1 MGKCVDLM
9 EEAFL
14 RIADDGELILN
25 EDYMMNI
32 FKPIRDTVIPLD
44 ECLTMMFEEKRG
56 NVLSSRS
63 EEDKVL
69 PYDLL
74 RAELF
79 YPTRVDVRQTVDVAC
94 QLGEIAA
101 EIFVTEFRDKRK
113 ATCKYLTSLD
123 GRKCQKMYQRENE
136 KTC

>member
-32 FKPIRDTVIPLD
+32 FKPIRDTVKPLD
-44 ECLTMMFEEKRG
+44 EYLTMMFEEKQG
-56 NVLSSRS
+56 NVLSSRL
-63 EEDKVL
+63 EEGKVL

-74 RAELF
+74 RAELI
-79 YPTRVDVRQTVDVAC
+79 YPTRADVRQTVNVAC
-94 QLGEIAA
+94 LLGEIAA
-101 EIFVTEFRDKRK
+101 ERFVTEFRDKGK

-123 GRKCQKMYQRENE
+123 GRKCQKMYQRENK

>member
-56 NVLSSRS
+56 
-63 EEDKVL
+63 K
-69 PYDLL
+69 
-74 RAELF
+74 
-79 YPTRVDVRQTVDVAC
+79 C
-94 QLGEIAA
+94 
-101 EIFVTEFRDKRK
+101 FVF
-113 ATCKYLTSLD
+113 
-123 GRKCQKMYQRENE
+123 
-136 KTC
+136 